1 MKIQMYVEDI
11 EGNKHV
17 VGRQLDNNSFKD
29 ENDESSN
36 DKVLDELVKTFNLL
50 LASCD
55 YNIVVDI
62 DSEDNEEDN

>member
-29 ENDESSN
+29 E
-36 DKVLDELVKTFNLL
+36 K
-50 LASCD
+50 
-55 YNIVVDI
+55 
-62 DSEDNEEDN
+62 